1 MDNKKQFK
9 VIYSSDVLRFL
20 KSIDSKA
27 AAKILYNINKSSIAV
42 DKELFK
48 KLVGTDIWEFRTLYR
63 GISYRILAFWD
74 STCDALVV
82 TTHAFV
88 KKDQK
93 TPLKEIRKAELIRD
107 KYFKLKNN
115 GNDKVL

>member
-1 MDNKKQFK
+1 MQQHKHIMEVKKQFN
-9 VIYSSDVLRFL
+9 VIYSSEVLSFL

-27 AAKILYNINKSSIAV
+27 AAKILYNINKSSITI

-48 KLVGTDIWEFRTLYR
+48 KLVGTDIWEFRTIYR
-63 GISYRILAFWD
+63 GNSYRVLAFWD
-74 STCDALVV
+74 TTSDTLVI

-93 TPLKEIRKAELIRD
+93 TPTKEIRKAELIREQ
-107 KYFKLKNN
+107 YFKLK
-115 GNDKVL
+115 K